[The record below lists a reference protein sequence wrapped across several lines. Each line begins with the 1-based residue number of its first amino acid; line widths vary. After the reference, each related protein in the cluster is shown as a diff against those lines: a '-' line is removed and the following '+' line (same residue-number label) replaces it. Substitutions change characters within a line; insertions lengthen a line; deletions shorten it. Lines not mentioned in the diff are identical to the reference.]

1 MSSDK
6 YNHPDSTQNSSFYII
21 CRNFAMQSSA
31 HGLRRAAS
39 ARSVYTRIF
48 WITVFVMALICCTFH
63 CSFLVKNFLSYPR
76 MTITEEI
83 HADEIG
89 FPSITVCNLNI
100 FKKSYIDQQFEKL
113 RQMTQS
119 PPANNSMNPSEIDP
133 TAFCYKSI
141 YEFLQGSKTM
151 DLSDIWMS
159 LTVTKD
165 GLLKYGHQ
173 EEDIITHCTYNARNC
188 HNKTY
193 SIVDLNAY
201 PSPRYGL
208 CHTISVKQLSL
219 QNVTTPGLA
228 LGLRLTLNIQRDEY
242 FNLLSPEYGARL
254 LVHPAGT
261 YPTLQ
266 RGGVVLQPGTKTY
279 VSVRMRKIDRLPWP
293 YGECTYEFEQSPLA
307 YHLRKTGQHELLKHR
322 IYTYEYC
329 QTLCRDAYLLKQC
342 DCSEEISQGNSK
354 FCDPCNITQAN
365 CRTRFLK
372 GFNRNPNYRE
382 CNRFCKPAC
391 SDIRYD
397 LTVSRSEWPNSQ
409 HQYYILKRWPKLK
422 EKFGPGAEESNNS
435 DQNEDLNPTHL
446 KFIKS
451 NFLRVH
457 VFIQEMN
464 YLSVKD
470 VPAYSEILIDQFGGE
485 KIHDDVPNCRTRFL
499 KGFNRNPN
507 YRECNRFC
515 KPACSDIRYDLT
527 VSRSEWP
534 NSQHQYYILK
544 RWPKL
549 KEKFGPGAEES
560 NNSDQNEDLNPTHLK
575 FIKSNFLR
583 VHVFIQEMNYLSVK
597 DVPAYSTSQLFADLG
612 GCLGLY
618 IGVSLLTILEVFELF
633 KSIFFIIRR
642 KIFAK
647 MKPKAPKR
655 SSHIGLHWAA
665 SRSQKYQPRNRQD
678 GPTTN
683 KGKLQHE

>member
-1 MSSDK
+1 MISRRISKRALAPGRGYNNGGLNPPSYDSTYLLREGSGRGRFGVSTKAIAAAVIQFFPDSSKGTALPALSAMLSDTHS
-6 YNHPDSTQNSSFYII
+6 HPDSTRNSSFYII

-31 HGLRRAAS
+31 HGLQRAAS
-39 ARSVYTRIF
+39 ARSVYIRIF
-48 WITVFVMALICCTFH
+48 WLTVFIVALICCTFH
-63 CSFLVKNFLSYPR
+63 CSFLVKKFLSYPR

-83 HADEIG
+83 HADEID

-100 FKKSYIDQQFEKL
+100 FKKFEML
-113 RQMTQS
+113 RQMTRN

-141 YEFLQGSKTM
+141 YEFLQESKIV
-151 DLSDIWMS
+151 DLSDIWTS
-159 LTVTKD
+159 FTVTKD

-173 EEDIITHCTYNARNC
+173 EEDLITHCTYNARNC

-219 QNVTTPGLA
+219 QNVTSPGLA

-266 RGGVVLQPGTKTY
+266 RGGVALQPGTKTY

-293 YGECTYEFEQSPLA
+293 YSECTYEFEQSPLA

-342 DCSEEISQGNSK
+342 DCSEEISQGNRK
-354 FCDPCNITQAN
+354 FCDPCNITQAQ
-365 CRTRFLK
+365 CRTRFLI
-372 GFNRNPNYRE
+372 GFHRSPNYRE

-397 LTVSRSEWPNSQ
+397 ITVSHSEWPNSQ
-409 HQYYILKRWPKLK
+409 YLYFLLRRWPKLK
-422 EKFGPGAEESNNS
+422 EKFGLDAAESNNIY
-435 DQNEDLNPTHL
+435 QNEGLNSVHL
-446 KFIKS
+446 KYIKS

-464 YLSVKD
+464 YLSIKD
-470 VPAYSEILIDQFGGE
+470 A
-485 KIHDDVPNCRTRFL
+485 
-499 KGFNRNPN
+499 
-507 YRECNRFC
+507 
-515 KPACSDIRYDLT
+515 
-527 VSRSEWP
+527 
-534 NSQHQYYILK
+534 
-544 RWPKL
+544 
-549 KEKFGPGAEES
+549 
-560 NNSDQNEDLNPTHLK
+560 
-575 FIKSNFLR
+575 
-583 VHVFIQEMNYLSVK
+583 
-597 DVPAYSTSQLFADLG
+597 PAYSTSQLFADLG

-618 IGVSLLTILEVFELF
+618 MGVSLLTILEVFGLL
-633 KSIFFIIRR
+633 KSIFYSIRR

-655 SSHIGLHWAA
+655 SSHIGLNWAA
-665 SRSQKYQPRNRQD
+665 SRSQK
-678 GPTTN
+678 
-683 KGKLQHE
+683 